1 VKKNFHQFTHLK
13 THKEKEM
20 VDLRKWFPAL
30 AIVALL
36 LGSAVTASAQPAFTF
51 AVTAGVPPLVRA
63 EGITELLGDI
73 VLNCTGGNPAQQNSS
88 GTALVPGMNVS
99 VFLNTNVTSRLLNS
113 SNDSEALLLVDEP
126 NVNGRPLVPC
136 VPPANQASCSVLASG
151 AAGQTSDGVT
161 PIGGV
166 VFPNGYVVPGGV
178 VYGGTS
184 GGQTVPNAFIG
195 RWGGTGSPNVV
206 SWNGVPIDAPGTVGT
221 RVIRIT
227 NLRGNAS
234 QLGVSSTLVPS
245 QIVAFVSITST
256 QPLALSNPQQI
267 IGFVTQGLRFSVQ
280 NPSPGRGRTLQQ
292 CVANNPN
299 LAGDPSRAQQQGPTF
314 RARFVEGFASSFK
327 RRSATPGDLRSA
339 GDGTVGS
346 GVLFNCPGTCGTY
359 SADALNTGSVAAQN
373 TPGQSLFTESGFV
386 PATGSPIGAAD
397 HGTRLMVRLTGI
409 PTGTQIFFP
418 LYEQGGTSANSRV
431 RLISTDASGAG
442 SGTPI
447 VGTST
452 TSFPPTIV
460 VAAGSVTGGAATA
473 VYEVISSDPT
483 IVEQIDI
490 PITTAFASSAAG
502 LGTANVIGSFAPI
515 STVTVA
521 SQTAPIPRF
530 IDTAASTGAFTI
542 NPCRTN
548 LLFPFVTNQA
558 GFDTGIAISNTS
570 QDIFSASS
578 DQSGPCRI
586 HYFGGTAGG
595 GPAPATQTSSAAVP
609 AGGQLLFVTSSGGT
623 LGIAG
628 TPGFQGYV
636 IAQCDFQY
644 AHGFAFITDGPIGA
658 ARVAEG
664 YLALVMDVP
673 TIYRTENDGEALGN

>member
-1 VKKNFHQFTHLK
+1 
-13 THKEKEM
+13 M

-36 LGSAVTASAQPAFTF
+36 MGSAVTASAQPAFTC

-73 VLNCTGGNPAQQNSS
+73 VLNCTGGIPAQQNSS
-88 GTALVPGMNVS
+88 GTALVPGMNIS

-113 SNDSEALLLVDEP
+113 AGDSEALLLVDEP
-126 NVNGRPLVPC
+126 NVNNRPLTVC
-136 VPPANQASCSVLASG
+136 VPPTNQASCSVLATG
-151 AAGQTSDGVT
+151 TAGQTSDGST
-161 PIGGV
+161 PISGIT
-166 VFPNGYVVPGGV
+166 FPAGTIVAGGV
-178 VYGGTS
+178 VYGSTG
-184 GGQTVPNAFIG
+184 VPSAYIG
-195 RWGGTGSPNVV
+195 RWGGTASPNVM

-245 QIVAFVSITST
+245 QIVAFVSVTST

-267 IGFVTQGLRFSVQ
+267 IGFVTTGLRFSVQ
-280 NPSPGRGRTLQQ
+280 NPPSGSRGRTLQQ
-292 CVANNPN
+292 CVPNNSAI
-299 LAGDPSRAQQQGPTF
+299 AGNPSQPLGTPGGPTF
-314 RARFVEGFASSFK
+314 RARFIEGFASSFK

-359 SADALNTGSVAAQN
+359 SADALNTGAVAAQN
-373 TPGQSLFTESGFV
+373 VPGQSLFTESGFI
-386 PATGSPIGAAD
+386 PATGSLIGAAD
-397 HGTRLMVRLTGI
+397 HGTRLMVRLSGV
-409 PTGTQIFFP
+409 PTGAQLFFP
-418 LYEQGGTSANSRV
+418 LYESNSTAANSRV
-431 RLISTDASGAG
+431 RLVSTDASGGGA
-442 SGTPI
+442 GTP
-447 VGTST
+447 VTATST
-452 TSFPPTIV
+452 TTGFGPYAPVT
-460 VAAGSVTGGAATA
+460 VTGGAATA

-490 PITTAFASSAAG
+490 PVAVAFAASAAG
-502 LGTANVIGSFAPI
+502 LGTANVVGSFAPI

-530 IDTAASTGAFTI
+530 IDTAGPTGAFTI

-570 QDIFSASS
+570 QDIFTASS

-586 HYFGGTAGG
+586 NYFGGTTGG
-595 GPAPATQTSSAAVP
+595 GPAPATQTTSAAVP
-609 AGGQLLFVTSSGGT
+609 AGGQVLFVLSSGGT
-623 LGIAG
+623 LGITG
-628 TPGFQGYV
+628 TPGFQGYI

-664 YLALVMDVP
+664 YLALVMDLP
-673 TIYRTENDGEALGN
+673 TIYRTENDGESLGN